1 MWSFLLVLAIALCT
15 VFSVTLITSASSA
28 GESRITNADFSDVVM
43 TVGADETE
51 RGITWY
57 SSYNTE
63 GEVQYAKKTG
73 NEFPDE
79 FKTAVARV
87 VAANESGSY
96 SYKATMRSLC
106 ANTEYVYRLVVG
118 DTVSAVYEFE
128 TKGFGDFNFVY
139 VADPQVGSASSMAVW
154 ENTVNRIESDLNPSF
169 IISGGDQ
176 IATPT
181 SETEYGYFLVD
192 GLTGIALAPSNGPA
206 HDNSVLLMDHFNL
219 PNLSS
224 TYGVTLASADYSYTY
239 GNTLFVHLN
248 VESAS
253 CEEHIAFL
261 EREIASN
268 PECRWQ
274 IVVLHYS
281 FFSGSTASTNAN
293 IVEMGEKLAG
303 KLCEAGVDL
312 VLSGH
317 DHFYARSELL
327 TGYGTVSNDVV
338 TNNTVTNPTGT
349 LYICGSTATGLSIDT
364 PVNQNYAVVQNAQ
377 NRRNAINITVTDGT
391 LSISAYFLDTEVP
404 ELFDSFTINRTDN
417 VGGTVEKYS
426 VTYVTNENSDIN
438 GNLSD
443 YSTAY
448 YAVGFMPDPPSLV
461 LPAGSIEE
469 GALYEYSWEY
479 YLNGNKVDTFTAGN
493 EYVAK
498 IVKTTKAVSDTLI
511 ISRTAN
517 NAEGI
522 YTWAEAW
529 DLAAKFPT
537 NHFTFKLNENIT
549 FNKYDQLSVVTKVN
563 VTIDLAGYTWDSQGI
578 QYLVNLTTGS
588 TGSVLSV
595 ISSREGGKILAQAP
609 IIVSSNHSSTI
620 TVNYG
625 SEDAFPI
632 EVKADGS
639 SGYLVHAGGNF
650 KRGSTLNLNITNGSY
665 SVDAGLVFVRNAG
678 AELSAANHYII
689 NIDNA
694 TVTTEGNLIV
704 FNQEYKASASSII
717 AATNSVIKASGAAV
731 SALSSDLWYGG
742 FEFTGTELDGII
754 FADKTAN
761 ITGVSFGDGCTLK
774 NCDANFNSDK
784 TAFASERLST
794 AEGLFLSLGADGT
807 VSVTDEEKLPDNV
820 LLISKTANHD
830 KSIYTWNEA
839 WSIAMAN
846 PGVAYIF
853 RLNENSNMGGSEL
866 LKVTQK
872 CNVTLDLAGFAM
884 KVSENSTYL
893 ISFEGGS
900 TGSTFSVI
908 SSKEGGSYNG
918 PSIACIGSGGATS
931 ISISIGSADS
941 YPISITTFKTPAD
954 KIGSSNGALV
964 STLGNFKG
972 GSTLTLSVENGSY
985 DLEGGIIYVRNYSTN
1000 KNNKYYITIDNANIT
1015 LGDFAV
1021 RFHESFRAVEASYI
1035 TATNS
1040 SFTYSDGTISF
1051 LAASQ
1056 WDGSLE
1062 FSACGFV
1069 GVEFDAT
1076 TTASV
1081 SECVFKKGCTFE
1093 SFGET
1098 FNSDRTAFASEK
1110 LSVAEGLFLSLGAD
1124 GTVSVTD
1131 EEKLPDNVLL
1141 ISKTANHDKSIY
1153 TWNEAWSIAMANPGV
1168 AYIFRLNEN
1177 SNMGGSELLKVTQKC
1192 NVTLDLA
1199 GFAMK
1204 VSENSTYLISFEGGS
1219 TGSTFSVISSK
1230 EGGSYNGPS
1239 IACIGS
1245 GGATS
1250 ISISIGSAD
1259 SYPISITTFKT
1270 PADKIGSSNGALVST
1285 LGNFK
1290 GGSTLTL
1297 SVENGSYDLEGGIIY
1312 VRNYST
1318 NKNNKYY
1325 ITIDNANITL
1335 GDFAVRFHESFRAV
1349 EASYITA
1356 TNSSFTYSDGTISF
1370 LAASQWDGS
1379 LEFSA
1384 CGFVGVEF
1392 DATTTASVSECVF
1405 KKGCTFES
1413 FGETF
1418 NSSAND
1424 FASDKITC
1432 EEGYYPVIGES
1443 GSVVI
1448 VKPVSSIDRYS
1459 ITLGTDIAL
1468 NLYATIHSAHE
1479 GAFVRFTINGKTVD
1493 VAGVYAEGIGY
1504 LFVFDGIGP
1513 HAMNDVVTAELV
1525 LGDSILATLDGIS
1538 VKGYCDGM
1546 LKKTAEELNIT
1557 ESKLASLKSLIA
1569 SLLEYGAAA
1578 QEYLGY
1584 NTDSLAN
1591 KGIDKSLLLDFV
1603 NPNKTAS
1610 LSTPS
1615 IEGVE
1620 ITGASVWFDSTNSL
1634 RIRFTTTD
1642 VTSTTVKV
1650 GGKTYTSESFTKI
1663 NDNTYVL
1670 TCDPILPANFG
1681 DDVVFELYIGESL
1694 SHGLTYGISYYVT
1707 SMQSSAN
1714 EKMKNLATALYNY
1727 GVAAADFK
1735 S

>member
-1 MWSFLLVLAIALCT
+1 MKMWSFLLVLAIALCT

-57 SSYNTE
+57 SSYNTA

-293 IVEMGEKLAG
+293 IVEIGEKLAG

-327 TGYGTVSNDVV
+327 TGYGTVSNDLV

-349 LYICGSTATGLSIDT
+349 LYLCGSTATGLSIDT

-417 VGGTVEKYS
+417 AGGTVEKYS

-438 GNLSD
+438 GILSD

-537 NHFTFKLNENIT
+537 NCFTFKLNENIT

-609 IIVSSNHSSTI
+609 IIVSSNHSSII

-665 SVDAGLVFVRNAG
+665 SVDAGFVFVRNAG

-694 TVTTEGNLIV
+694 TVTTEGNLVV

-784 TAFASERLST
+784 TAFASEKLSA
-794 AEGLFLSLGADGT
+794 AEGLFLYLGADGT

-839 WSIAMAN
+839 WSIAMDN
-846 PGVAYIF
+846 PDVAYIF

-866 LKVTQK
+866 LKVIQK
-872 CNVTLDLAGFAM
+872 CNVTLDLAGYAM

-900 TGSTFSVI
+900 TGSSFAVI

-985 DLEGGIIYVRNYSTN
+985 NLEGGIIYVRNYSTN
-1000 KNNKYYITIDNANIT
+1000 KNNKYCITIDNANIT
-1015 LGDFAV
+1015 LSDSAV

-1035 TATNS
+1035 TATSS

-1062 FSACGFV
+1062 FTSCGFV
-1069 GVEFDAT
+1069 GIEFDAT

-1081 SECVFKKGCTFE
+1081 SGGVFKKGCTF
-1093 SFGET
+1093 
-1098 FNSDRTAFASEK
+1098 K
-1110 LSVAEGLFLSLGAD
+1110 
-1124 GTVSVTD
+1124 
-1131 EEKLPDNVLL
+1131 
-1141 ISKTANHDKSIY
+1141 
-1153 TWNEAWSIAMANPGV
+1153 
-1168 AYIFRLNEN
+1168 
-1177 SNMGGSELLKVTQKC
+1177 
-1192 NVTLDLA
+1192 
-1199 GFAMK
+1199 
-1204 VSENSTYLISFEGGS
+1204 
-1219 TGSTFSVISSK
+1219 
-1230 EGGSYNGPS
+1230 
-1239 IACIGS
+1239 
-1245 GGATS
+1245 
-1250 ISISIGSAD
+1250 
-1259 SYPISITTFKT
+1259 
-1270 PADKIGSSNGALVST
+1270 
-1285 LGNFK
+1285 
-1290 GGSTLTL
+1290 
-1297 SVENGSYDLEGGIIY
+1297 
-1312 VRNYST
+1312 
-1318 NKNNKYY
+1318 
-1325 ITIDNANITL
+1325 
-1335 GDFAVRFHESFRAV
+1335 
-1349 EASYITA
+1349 
-1356 TNSSFTYSDGTISF
+1356 
-1370 LAASQWDGS
+1370 
-1379 LEFSA
+1379 
-1384 CGFVGVEF
+1384 
-1392 DATTTASVSECVF
+1392 
-1405 KKGCTFES
+1405 S

-1418 NSSAND
+1418 NSSANE

-1525 LGDSILATLDGIS
+1525 LGESVLATLDGIS

-1546 LKKTAEELNIT
+1546 LKKTADELNIT

-1591 KGIDKSLLLDFV
+1591 KEIDKSLLLDFI

-1642 VTSTTVKV
+1642 ITSTTVKV
-1650 GGKTYTSESFTKI
+1650 GGKTYTSESFTNI
-1663 NDNTYVL
+1663 GESTYTL
-1670 TCDPILPANFG
+1670 TCDPILPTNYR
-1681 DDVVFELYIGESL
+1681 DDVVFELYIGETL

-1714 EKMKNLATALYNY
+1714 EKMKNLAKALYNY